1 MKLLKIYAIASL
13 FLFANVSYAQEDSTT
28 TKTEE
33 TTTAPVTNP
42 SSQPVQKVRLGIYG
56 DLGFSYLKPKSNEY
70 ESLGVRGSYAYGLV
84 VDVNFTNHYTF
95 STGVKYASYGGKL
108 KFNDQMKV
116 DTILEDGV
124 MSRKYRVN
132 YIELPILL
140 KLKTNQM
147 GYITPFVQIGLHNGF
162 RLSAF
167 SDDEFSY
174 SSGTKELPPV
184 EGNDIIDETAFYRLS
199 LEFSIG
205 AEYEISQSFAGF
217 AILSFHNGLTNSLT
231 GTNYNWDLSK
241 ENNQSAMFKK
251 FALTVGFMF

>member
-1 MKLLKIYAIASL
+1 MKLLKIYAIVSL
-13 FLFANVSYAQEDSTT
+13 MLFANASYAQEDSTV
-28 TKTEE
+28 TKTAA
-33 TTTAPVTNP
+33 TTTTPVVAP
-42 SSQPVQKVRLGIYG
+42 SAQPLQKVRLGIYG

-70 ESLGVRGSYAYGLV
+70 ESMGVRGSYAYGLV
-84 VDVNFTNHYTF
+84 VDINFTSHYTF

-116 DTILEDGV
+116 DTILEDGI

-174 SSGTKELPPV
+174 SAGTKELPPV

-217 AILSFHNGLTNSLT
+217 ALLSFHNGLTNSLT